1 MKWIS
6 VKVKRRTSV
15 TEILGRKQIWYQQS
29 NEREQSKSIIC
40 SEENK
45 LSMWLSNW
53 LQGTKSWRL
62 NWKWVTFRQCEWIT
76 NVELLKDLMDTY
88 LGSWVLESVNVK
100 SEGWIQS
107 GSTELLSDRS

>member
-6 VKVKRRTSV
+6 VKVKRRISV

-40 SEENK
+40 SEEKK

-62 NWKWVTFRQCEWIT
+62 NWKWVTFR
-76 NVELLKDLMDTY
+76 
-88 LGSWVLESVNVK
+88 
-100 SEGWIQS
+100 
-107 GSTELLSDRS
+107 